1 MKTAKEI
8 LAHIKGQI
16 EAIGGEMEDNRFMTA
31 ETRRG
36 ITARLEVLKDLEK
49 WIEQPRAY
57 DRDVFGSS
65 GERHA
70 VKTK

>member
-8 LAHIKGQI
+8 LVHIKGQLD
-16 EAIGGEMEDNRFMTA
+16 AIGGEMEDNRFMTA

-49 WIEQPRAY
+49 WIGKPSGY
-57 DRDVFGSS
+57 DHDAFGSS
-65 GERHA
+65 AMR
-70 VKTK
+70 

>member
-1 MKTAKEI
+1 MKTANNI

-16 EAIGGEMEDNRFMTA
+16 EAIGGEIEDNRFMTA

-49 WIEQPRAY
+49 WIEKPRAY
-57 DRDVFGSS
+57 DADAFGSS

-70 VKTK
+70 VKTR